1 MNLSILV
8 PNHNEKNIGYMEN
21 RLRLYFPFAE
31 IIVYP
36 DYFGRG
42 KGWALRN
49 AFKQS
54 TKDWVCM
61 IDGDGDIQASEIK
74 RLIYYR
80 GDNDIIIGVK
90 DLRFMPFTRKIISY
104 LSRLL
109 IKTLFRL
116 PVSDTQTGIK
126 LFKRETLDTW
136 QADGFE
142 FDIEILVNAHR
153 KGFKITEIP
162 VSCTINRG
170 KSIKILWK
178 TLKDTLQLASL
189 SRAVN

>member
-8 PNHNEKNIGYMEN
+8 PNHNEKNIDKFISYMS
-21 RLRLYFPFAE
+21 LLFPSAE

-54 TKDWVCM
+54 TKDWICM
-61 IDGDGDIQASEIK
+61 IDGDGDIQPTELK

-80 GDNDIIIGVK
+80 GNNDIIIGTK
-90 DLRFMPFTRKIISY
+90 DLRYMPFTRKIISFF
-104 LSRLL
+104 SRLL
-109 IKTLFRL
+109 IKLLFRL

-126 LFKRETLDTW
+126 LFKRHTLQTW
-136 QADGFE
+136 KTNGFA
-142 FDIEILVNAHR
+142 FDIEILYNAYN
-153 KGFKITEIP
+153 KGFKIGEVP
-162 VSCTINRG
+162 VFCTINRG
-170 KSIKILWK
+170 KSIKIIWQ
-178 TLKDTLQLASL
+178 TLKDTLKLRLSL
-189 SRAVN
+189 RAKK

>member
-1 MNLSILV
+1 VNLSILV

-21 RLRLYFPFAE
+21 RLRLYFPSAE

-54 TKDWVCM
+54 TGDWVCM
-61 IDGDGDIQASEIK
+61 IDGDGDIQPSEIK

-90 DLRFMPFTRKIISY
+90 DLRFMPLSRKIISFF
-104 LSRLL
+104 SRLL

-126 LFKRETLDTW
+126 LFKREALDTW
-136 QADGFE
+136 KTDGFA

-153 KGFKITEIP
+153 KGFKIGEVP
-162 VSCTINRG
+162 VFCTINRG
-170 KSIKILWK
+170 KSIKIIWK
-178 TLKDTLQLASL
+178 TLKDTLKFRS
-189 SRAVN
+189 SCRAVK